1 MIWGDSE
8 ILVKFDGI
16 TEEEIEAAVDDP
28 IWWEEASW
36 AALTDEY
43 PKKIPVNKKH
53 QIIPIFDTKIIVLPI
68 LSYFW
73 VKKKFLM
80 SKFKKA

>member
-1 MIWGDSE
+1 MVWEDSE
-8 ILVKFDGI
+8 TFVKFDGI
-16 TEEEIEAAVDDP
+16 IDEEIEVIVDDP
-28 IWWEEASW
+28 ILWEESSW
-36 AALTDEY
+36 AALTNEY
-43 PKKIPVNKKH
+43 FRKMPTNKKRP
-53 QIIPIFDTKIIVLPI
+53 IIPIFDTKIIVLPI